1 MQPSFIFELLN
12 RRMSRAQSYTKNVFC
27 LEGDWQKDMRDNSS
41 VRAALIFLQQNC
53 NIKYIFKQCGTRENL
68 EYYLS
73 MWRQKKY
80 SAYSICYLAFHGQ
93 PESIQVGKEFV
104 TLDELGD
111 LLHDSCENK
120 IIHFG
125 SCKTLST
132 DTKRIEKFL
141 ENTGALCVC
150 GFESEINFVESSAF
164 DMVLIEMFQQY
175 KDIAML
181 DKNIRKNYRSF
192 VKRLQFKL
200 IYR

>member
-1 MQPSFIFELLN
+1 MYFAWKVTGKKICAIIPALGLHLFSFSKTVTSN
-12 RRMSRAQSYTKNVFC
+12 TYS
-27 LEGDWQKDMRDNSS
+27 SS
-41 VRAALIFLQQNC
+41 VAHEKTLNTTFP
-53 NIKYIFKQCGTRENL
+53 CGSKENTL
-68 EYYLS
+68 PILYVTLPS
-73 MWRQKKY
+73 T
-80 SAYSICYLAFHGQ
+80 GQ
-93 PESIQVGKEFV
+93 PESIQVGREFV

-111 LLHDSCENK
+111 MLHDSCQNK

-141 ENTGALCVC
+141 DDTGALCVC
-150 GFESEINFVESSAF
+150 GFETEINFVESSAF